1 MVELCDSAMNP
12 RWPIPDSVGCLIS
25 LRGGGVS
32 EGPFASNNLAR
43 HVGDNDAHVLE
54 NRERL
59 KQLGGYAAEPLW
71 LHQVHG
77 TDVVYAPD
85 CSAGVTADGSFSD
98 KPGVVCAVLTA
109 DCLPVM
115 LCSAVGDQV
124 AAVHAGWRGL
134 CAGVL
139 RSAVARFSSDSVIMA
154 YLGPAIGRQAFQVG
168 AEVKAAF
175 TANAKSDEHRASLEA
190 AFVPCLQRSGFYRA
204 DLYSLARTELNR
216 LGVKHI
222 FGHEHCTVADTTQC
236 YSYRRDSNTGRHAS
250 IIWIK

>member
-1 MVELCDSAMNP
+1 MKP
-12 RWPIPDSVGCLIS
+12 RWPIPDSVDCLIS
-25 LRGGGVS
+25 FRDGGVS
-32 EGPFASNNLAR
+32 EGLFGSNNMALY
-43 HVGDNDAHVLE
+43 VGDNDAHVLE
-54 NRERL
+54 NRKRL
-59 KQLGGYAAEPLW
+59 RQSGGYTEEPVW
-71 LHQVHG
+71 LNQVHG
-77 TDVVYAPD
+77 TDVVYAPE
-85 CSAGVTADGSFSD
+85 CSAGVTADGGFSD

-115 LCSAVGDQV
+115 LCSAAGDQV

-175 TANAKSDEHRASLEA
+175 TANAVSDEHRASLEA
-190 AFVPCLQRSGFYRA
+190 AFAPCFKRSGFYFA
-204 DLYSLARTELNR
+204 DLYSLARIELTQ
-216 LGVKHI
+216 LGVKSI
-222 FGHEHCTVADTTQC
+222 FGNEHCTFTDSARC
-236 YSYRRDSNTGRHAS
+236 YSYRRNAVTGRHAS